1 MVVRIL
7 LLVLVLGLPVL
18 VWGAGQEPLPF
29 DYTFKPST
37 EPDGFRGI
45 KWKTDISQL
54 NPLKTMDI
62 VEILGDT
69 AYYRKKQANLNMGLA
84 KLEDIIYEF
93 WKGKFAG
100 VDIRAKGW
108 DNFTKLKNY
117 VFARYGVGKRS
128 PVYARL
134 DVQDFTWNGYVTKIY
149 LQYNDYDRVGRLNIY
164 SKEMQ
169 GKMKRHDD
177 FIYKYDIQKWLKE
190 ERKKRAQ

>member
-1 MVVRIL
+1 M
-7 LLVLVLGLPVL
+7 GFSAL
-18 VWGAGQEPLPF
+18 VWGAGPEPLPY

-54 NPLKTMDI
+54 NALQTMDV

-69 AYYRKKQANLNMGLA
+69 TYYREKQENLQMGLA
-84 KLEDIIYEF
+84 KLQYIIYEF

-100 VDIRAKGW
+100 VEISVKGG

-117 VFARYGVGKRS
+117 CFNKYGVGKR
-128 PVYARL
+128 PTGYARL
-134 DVQDFTWNGYVTKIY
+134 DVQDFTWNGYITKIY

-169 GKMKRHDD
+169 SKMKRYDD
-177 FIYKYDIQKWLKE
+177 FIFKNSIKDFLEGKQKK
-190 ERKKRAQ
+190 QSQ